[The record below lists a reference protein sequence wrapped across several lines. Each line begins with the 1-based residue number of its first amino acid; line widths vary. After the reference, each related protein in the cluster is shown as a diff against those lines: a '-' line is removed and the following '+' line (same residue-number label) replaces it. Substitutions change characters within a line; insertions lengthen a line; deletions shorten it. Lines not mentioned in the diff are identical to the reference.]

1 MSNNTREAVVAGQ
14 FYPGTAAAIE
24 QSIQN
29 YLDKV
34 DQKQFAIKKL
44 YGIISPHAGYPYSGE
59 IAAYGYDIIKKEKP
73 DKIIVIAPS
82 HREFLKGF
90 SIYPGEFYATPL
102 GKIPLDNE
110 LADKIVEQT
119 ASVEKNMAGHK
130 EEHSL
135 EVQLPFLQYTLDDFE
150 IVPIVS
156 GNVDQVAVSGL
167 AKSLS
172 ELQKEEEFVVVASS
186 DLSHFHSYDEAV
198 KKDRELIDHLKK
210 FATEN
215 LVRAHKDRT
224 LEACGMIPISVLL
237 EYAQKTG
244 EPEFIELD
252 YRNSGDTAG
261 GKGRVVGYLSAAI
274 YE

>member
-1 MSNNTREAVVAGQ
+1 MSNKTREAVVAGQ
-14 FYPGTAAAIE
+14 FYPGTAVAIE

-34 DQKQFAIKKL
+34 DQQQFDINKL

-82 HREFLKGF
+82 HREFIEGF

-102 GKIPLDNE
+102 GKIPLDSE
-110 LADKIVEQT
+110 LADKLVERT
-119 ASVEKNMAGHK
+119 SSVDKNMAGHK

-135 EVQLPFLQYTLDDFE
+135 EVQLPFLQYILEDFK
-150 IVPIVS
+150 IVPIVA
-156 GNVDQVAVSGL
+156 GNVDQTAVSDL
-167 AKSLS
+167 VESLS
-172 ELQKEEEFVVVASS
+172 ELSEEEDFIIVASS
-186 DLSHFHSYDEAV
+186 DLSHFHSYDEAI
-198 KKDRELIDHLKK
+198 KKDRELIDRLKQ
-210 FATEN
+210 FNTDN
-215 LVRAHKDRT
+215 LVQAHKDRT